1 MPQFQSLPSIR
12 ACLPLAAI
20 LTMGAAPRQ
29 ADQLVVTLRPDMA
42 DGAVAGVAVAMDLPA
57 PADGTLLLAAPV
69 VYPGAPGVADR
80 LSGLAVSDAQG
91 RCPWP

>member
-42 DGAVAGVAVAMDLPA
+42 DGAVAGVAVAMGLPA
-57 PADGTLLLAAPV
+57 PADGTPCWQRRWSIPVRRAWRTGSAA
-69 VYPGAPGVADR
+69 
-80 LSGLAVSDAQG
+80 
-91 RCPWP
+91 WP